1 MLRKCLTLSLL
12 TVALMSAL
20 PIVLA
25 RAEDGSS
32 SMTAAE
38 HASAASAYEAEA
50 GEAKKKAAAHSLMAS
65 RYRNASAPQ
74 KGLNVPGAP
83 MANHCQKL
91 ADSYKSAASEA
102 DSLATLHRAAAA
114 EAK

>member
-1 MLRKCLTLSLL
+1 MMRKCLMLVLL
-12 TVALMSAL
+12 TAALMFAL
-20 PIVLA
+20 PIVPA
-25 RAEDGSS
+25 RAADSSS

-50 GEAKKKAAAHSLMAS
+50 GEAKKKAAEHSLTAR
-65 RYRNASAPQ
+65 RYRNAPASQ

-91 ADSYKSAASEA
+91 ADSYESAASEA
-102 DSLATLHRAAAA
+102 TSLAKLHRAAAA
-114 EAK
+114 DAK